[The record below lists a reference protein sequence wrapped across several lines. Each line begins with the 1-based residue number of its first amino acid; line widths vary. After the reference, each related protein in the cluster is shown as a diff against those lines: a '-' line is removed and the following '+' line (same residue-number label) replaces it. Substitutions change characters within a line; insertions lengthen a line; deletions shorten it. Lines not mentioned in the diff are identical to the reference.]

1 MALIKCPECKKK
13 ISDQCD
19 ACPQCGYPIKSAL
32 ELTDIA
38 SVDAVHLQKEET
50 ENEKSIVVPSKSKKK
65 KIVVIVACLF
75 FALAAF
81 IAFAFSMR
89 TNSVDKI
96 RQSVVKINVY
106 DEDGN
111 LIQTGSGFVAF
122 DKNTLVTN
130 AHVITGGYSVDAVT
144 ESDERIFV
152 DGAVYYSQD
161 EDIAILKI
169 NGKSSIDVLGYSME
183 YKVGDKIIA
192 IGSPLGIKNSVS
204 EGVVSNSFKDGTIQ
218 HTAPIS
224 SGSSGGALFN
234 SKGQVIG
241 MNTATLTAGQNL
253 NLAIPMAKIKDA
265 YEQSKN
271 SKVQK
276 IQQIQSATYK
286 EIESV
291 ILNNEAGK
299 NIIDIVKDKSKA
311 ISFYACEYKN
321 SGFVDTYYMNQI
333 VSEGLASN
341 WIDINA
347 NGGWGDDNKTY
358 YESVIPQVRIIKVN
372 NISDK
377 EIQNIL
383 LLLQEEISDNYAF
396 IAYSPYDAIF
406 HASSK
411 EYTYHY
417 YSQEYLNAYKK
428 PILNYSNGYIYKIVC
443 SDSKLAKQI
452 EEEINKLP

>member
-13 ISDQCD
+13 VSDQCD
-19 ACPQCGYPIKSAL
+19 ACPQCGYPIRSAL
-32 ELTDIA
+32 EAIDVA
-38 SVDAVHLQKEET
+38 SVDAVDLQQEDTK
-50 ENEKSIVVPSKSKKK
+50 NKKSIVASSKSKKRE
-65 KIVVIVACLF
+65 IIALVACLL
-75 FALAAF
+75 LAAS
-81 IAFAFSMR
+81 IVLAFNFQ
-89 TNSVDKI
+89 TNGIDKI

-106 DEDGN
+106 DENGN
-111 LIQTGSGFVAF
+111 LIQTGSGFVVF
-122 DKNTLVTN
+122 DKNTLITN
-130 AHVITGGYSVDAVT
+130 AHVITDGYSVDAVT

-204 EGVVSNSFKDGTIQ
+204 EGVVSNSFEDGTIQ

-253 NLAIPMAKIKDA
+253 NLAIPMSKIKDA

-276 IQQIQSATYK
+276 VQQIQTLTYK

-291 ILNNEAGK
+291 ILNNKAGK
-299 NIIDIVKDKSKA
+299 NIIDIVKEKSKA
-311 ISFYACEYKN
+311 ISFYACEYKD
-321 SGFVDTYYMNQI
+321 SGFVDTYYMNQL
-333 VSEGLASN
+333 VNEGFASN

-347 NGGWGDDNKTY
+347 KGGWGDDSKTY
-358 YESVIPQVRIIKVN
+358 YESGIPQVRIIKVN
-372 NISDK
+372 DISDK

-383 LLLQEEISDNYAF
+383 ALLQEEISDDFAF
-396 IAYSPYDAIF
+396 IAYSPYDAIL
-406 HASSK
+406 HASSG

-417 YSQEYLNAYKK
+417 YSQEYLNAYKN
-428 PILNYSNGYIYKIVC
+428 PILNYSNGYIYKIIC

-452 EEEINKLP
+452 EEEIKKLP